1 MSEMLSREEPLKD
14 MKGFQAMMFVSK
26 GGVRHLVKVEL
37 CITITFMV
45 CLIL

>member
-26 GGVRHLVKVEL
+26 GGVRHSVKVEL
-37 CITITFMV
+37 CITMV